1 IRRGELDIF
10 KAVKTRERELSLI
23 NNSPSDV
30 VYLAF
35 RMALLDWKGRDQ
47 LTPLLIFDL
56 PLFNT
61 ATRINELLNLLDE
74 RMLDLSAQSIFFTS
88 NNLLAEAAR
97 ERRIPVHS
105 F

>member
-1 IRRGELDIF
+1 MQSVEQDRDDCLIEEQRGIRRGELDIF

-47 LTPLLIFDL
+47 LTP
-56 PLFNT
+56 
-61 ATRINELLNLLDE
+61 
-74 RMLDLSAQSIFFTS
+74 
-88 NNLLAEAAR
+88 
-97 ERRIPVHS
+97 
-105 F
+105 